1 MYNKST
7 LVVIDS
13 SVSDRSCLL
22 AGLVFD
28 SEVVVIDS
36 QEDGIVSITNKLQ
49 KRYDTLHLVS
59 HGSPGYLYLGKTALN
74 LDNIEQ
80 YASLLGSWGVKNILI
95 YGCQVALGDGGTELI
110 SKLHKLTGAN
120 IAASNTLTGNSSLGG
135 NWELEITQGNIT
147 PSLAFNS
154 ETIANYAGVLEQNF
168 IVDTLEDEDD
178 GVNRG
183 GISLRDA
190 INAGNQREGVT
201 NITFSPSLEGET
213 LTLTNGPLQIIDDVV
228 IEGGLTINGNE
239 SSQILRIFNNDISDD
254 QVEVTIKDL
263 VLTNASESAIS
274 NSDNLTLE
282 DSTIIDNSGEGISNG
297 GNLQIQNSTIIG
309 NSGGINNSGNLEIN
323 NSVITQNSSR
333 AIGGISSSGTLT
345 ISNSQISNNSASYSH
360 GGISNTGNG
369 TINNVI
375 FEENFS
381 GGGAGGLGN
390 GGTINITGSQF
401 LNNSGTGIGS
411 HGGIFNGSQM
421 ILIQSTVTGN
431 TSNIGT
437 GGIANRANLT
447 IIDTTIAENIGN
459 QAGGIYNRDQ
469 NLIIANSAIINNT
482 GKTGGLFNRNTY
494 GSGTTTLTNVT
505 ISGNSATLEA
515 GGIFNFRGTITI
527 NNSTITNN
535 TARSNVGAGI
545 LSAGRTIVGNSII
558 AGNLPSDGETIINV
572 DGEIYESLGGN
583 IIGTGR
589 EIDAFTAT
597 RDRTGVLQ
605 RNLGLEPL
613 GDNGGST
620 LTHNLSP
627 NSLALDNGVDSILP
641 QDFLDLNNN
650 RDFTEPLP
658 VDQRGFPRISGSR
671 VDAGALEVVGPI
683 IGTNRDDFLVGT
695 DANDT
700 IEGLGG
706 NDTLRGFNG
715 DDSLDGGRGNDLL
728 EGGPGDDTLR
738 GGLGNDTLEGGRG
751 RDLLFGGPGN
761 AILIGGPGN
770 DTLVGGPGRDRFQF
784 NNYREGVD
792 TIADFNP
799 RADFIT
805 VSRRGF
811 GNDLSR
817 GFLPEEQF
825 LSVSRFTQLDDSFD
839 LGFIYAESIGRLA
852 FIDRENNIPLTQLAV
867 LRNEPDLTASNIIV
881 F

>member
-1 MYNKST
+1 MDNKST

-13 SVSDRSCLL
+13 SVSDRSWLL

-36 QEDGIVSITNKLQ
+36 QEDGIISITNKLQ
-49 KRYDTLHLVS
+49 KKYDTLHLIS

-80 YASLLGSWGVKNILI
+80 YAPLLRSWRVKNILI

-120 IAASNTLTGNSSLGG
+120 IAASNTLTGNSGLGG
-135 NWELEITQGNIT
+135 NWELEITQGKIT

-154 ETIANYAGVLEQNF
+154 ETIANYAGVLEQDF

-201 NITFSPSLEGET
+201 NISFSPSLEGET
-213 LTLTNGPLQIIDDVV
+213 ITLTNGPLEILDDVV
-228 IEGGLTINGNE
+228 IEGGLTINGND
-239 SSQILRIFNNDISDD
+239 SSQILLIDNGIPGA

-263 VLTNASESAIS
+263 VLTNASESAIA
-274 NSDNLTLE
+274 NSENLTLE
-282 DSTIIDNSGEGISNG
+282 DSTIINNPGVGISNG
-297 GNLQIQNSTIIG
+297 GNLEIANSTIIG
-309 NSGGINNSGNLEIN
+309 NSGGINNSGNLQIN
-323 NSVITQNSSR
+323 NSDITQNSSIE
-333 AIGGISSSGTLT
+333 IGGISSSGTLT
-345 ISNSQISNNSASYSH
+345 IRNSQISNNSASSAS
-360 GGISNTGNG
+360 GGISNSGNG

-375 FEENFS
+375 FEGNS
-381 GGGAGGLGN
+381 TGIGAGGIDNN
-390 GGTINITGSQF
+390 GSINITRSQF
-401 LNNSGTGIGS
+401 LNNSSTGFGS
-411 HGGIFNGSQM
+411 DGAIFNRGNINLSESIVNGNTATSGAGGIRN
-421 ILIQSTVTGN
+421 V
-431 TSNIGT
+431 GT
-437 GGIANRANLT
+437 LT
-447 IIDTTIAENIGN
+447 IINTTIAENIGTE
-459 QAGGIYNRDQ
+459 GGIN
-469 NLIIANSAIINNT
+469 NSSSLIIANSAIIDNEGDN
-482 GKTGGLFNRNTY
+482 GGGLYQIDGN
-494 GSGTTTLTNVT
+494 TTLTNAT
-505 ISGNSATLEA
+505 ISGNSAITEG
-515 GGIFNFRGTITI
+515 GGIFNSRGNITV

-535 TARSNVGAGI
+535 TAPRNAGAGI
-545 LSAGRTIVGNSII
+545 LTGEIFSRGTTIVGNSII
-558 AGNLPSDGETIINV
+558 AGNLPSEGQIVTDVDGET
-572 DGEIYESLGGN
+572 YESLGGN
-583 IIGTGR
+583 IIGTGNG
-589 EIDAFTAT
+589 IDAFSAT
-597 RDRTGVLQ
+597 RDRTGVLE

-613 GDNGGST
+613 EDNGGPT

-627 NSLALDNGVDSILP
+627 DSLALDNGVESILP
-641 QDFLDLNNN
+641 QDSLDLNNN
-650 RDFTEPLP
+650 RDFTELLP

-671 VDAGALEVVGPI
+671 IDVGALEVVAPI

-728 EGGPGDDTLR
+728 QGGPGDDTLR
-738 GGLGNDTLEGGRG
+738 GGSGNDTLEGGRG

-761 AILIGGPGN
+761 AILIGGRGN

-784 NNYREGVD
+784 DNPRERVD
-792 TIADFNP
+792 TITDFNP
-799 RADFIT
+799 AADFIT

-852 FIDRENNIPLTQLAV
+852 FIDRENDIPLTQLAV
-867 LRNEPDLTASNIIV
+867 LRNEPELTVSNIIV